1 MKKYSALLLII
12 ASLVGLAWAGVLALR
27 VILTPSP
34 TLSSTSAPTVST
46 KDSDTAMQ
54 RLRRIDQV
62 LGQIDQLPKLV
73 MENHVGPF
81 AQAPALALAPTNQ
94 WAILGKRPAL
104 TAKQPAMITERPVV
118 SLVYLSTDM
127 RRAVIDGHLYST
139 GDLVPGGGHLIEIG
153 LNQLVIDVKGRHRVL
168 KVPLG
173 QVVGSTVAVPKEK

>member
-1 MKKYSALLLII
+1 MKKYSALLLMI

-27 VILTPSP
+27 VILTPAP
-34 TLSSTSAPTVST
+34 NLLSASAPIVST
-46 KDSDTAMQ
+46 KDSDTALQ

-62 LGQIDQLPKLV
+62 LGQIDQLPKPV
-73 MENHVGPF
+73 VGGHVGPVV
-81 AQAPALALAPTNQ
+81 QAPALAIAPANQ
-94 WAILGKRPAL
+94 SALLGKGQVL
-104 TAKQPAMITERPVV
+104 TPKQAAMITERPVV

-153 LNQLVIDVKGRHRVL
+153 LNQLVIDVKGRRRVV

-173 QVVGSTVAVPKEK
+173 QVLGSTVAVAKER